1 MSSSSACARETSG
14 SQEMG
19 RSLST
24 RRPTVTRSRFGGEH
38 EDVLALLG
46 VLPVDEGKPAAFGRE
61 QLLELDRHAL
71 LVGDV
76 RLRLTH
82 GRYLSV

>member
-1 MSSSSACARETSG
+1 MGARDLGIPGDGQVPVGTATDG
-14 SQEMG
+14 HA
-19 RSLST
+19 LAL
-24 RRPTVTRSRFGGEH
+24 GGEH